1 MSNEERA
8 GRSGSQGPTV
18 SRRGII
24 QLAGGAALATAAVT
38 SLGVGGG
45 PRAAGLVPPAGRVGD
60 PEGPRFRL
68 VSDSADLLIHD
79 GTPYWWDSPDIW
91 PVPGSD
97 PYGAP
102 GAPAAGDQAYV
113 WARVTNTG
121 RDDAV
126 GIQVSFYWANPSV
139 QMRYSTI
146 NLIGVSYADIAAGET
161 QDVLCLVPW
170 NVVTVNGGHECLV
183 VTAQLPGDPPLP
195 DIVDPPGYP
204 NVAQRNLTLVSR
216 LIKGDFRLTVTA
228 NGWQR
233 ETKKVQIAWEPGG
246 ELPKETL
253 ASLGLKQTRPA
264 STKATE
270 VRLAADPDGKGEST
284 LDLVVP
290 AGKSVPFFVTVHGV
304 TALGPD
310 EYQVV
315 HVIERQ
321 QNQILGGI
329 SFVVVAE

>member
-1 MSNEERA
+1 MSDDERP
-8 GRSGSQGPTV
+8 GRQGPAV

-24 QLAGGAALATAAVT
+24 QWAGGAALATAAVT
-38 SLGVGGG
+38 ALGSGG
-45 PRAAGLVPPAGRVGD
+45 AGGKPAGALPLGGRVGD
-60 PEGPRFRL
+60 PVGPDFRL
-68 VSDSADLLIHD
+68 VSESADLLIHD

-97 PYGAP
+97 PYGAT
-102 GAPAAGDQAYV
+102 GAPVAGDQAYV

-126 GIQVSFYWANPSV
+126 GVRVSFYWANPSV
-139 QMRYSTI
+139 QMRFSTI

-183 VTAQLPGDPPLP
+183 VTAQLPNDPPLP
-195 DIVDPPGYP
+195 DIVDPPAYP
-204 NVAQRNLTLVSR
+204 NVAQRNLTVVSGLR
-216 LIKGDFRLTVTA
+216 KGDFRLTVTA
-228 NGWQR
+228 NALQR
-233 ETKKVQIAWEPGG
+233 ETKKVRIAWELGG

-253 ASLGLKQTRPA
+253 ASLGIKQSRPA

-270 VRLAADPDGKGEST
+270 VRLAADPEGKGEPA
-284 LDLVVP
+284 LDLVIP
-290 AGKSVPFFVTVHGV
+290 AGKSVPFYVTVHG
-304 TALGPD
+304 TAALGPD

-315 HVIERQ
+315 RVIERQ